1 MKKGFRNFI
10 YSTILIGATVMASSY
25 ALAQREEGEMSP
37 QEKKTTTENDSTAV
51 GKTDT
56 DSLPLHY
63 PLNKSEFITYEDL
76 QQRSPA
82 DLKTP
87 ENIKSSVVYDPD
99 KELYIFTTKVGD
111 MDISTPFVLS
121 ESEYYD
127 YALRQSMNS
136 YWAEKNSTNVEP
148 DNGFS
153 IDNIQIGL
161 GKTADKIFG
170 PGGVQLKTQGSID
183 IALGFKYTKRD
194 NPSIPERNRK
204 STIFDFDTKIQLNA
218 NGKVGDRI
226 NFTMNYNTEAT
237 FDFDQ
242 KLINLNYE
250 GKEDNIIK
258 KIEAGNVSLPLSSS
272 LITGSTALFGIRTDL
287 QFGKLKV
294 SAIASQQESESKTIS
309 TKGGAQTTEFEIT
322 ADDYDENRHFFL
334 SNFFYENYDEWMK
347 KAPNISSNVVVSKVE
362 IWVTNSASYEKQSR
376 NIVAFT
382 ELGDPSNVN
391 SSDDYQ
397 KNNPH
402 NSANQLYQTIV
413 SPEHAGIR
421 KFQNTASQ
429 LALIPAIDG
438 LKKPN
443 LEIGHD
449 FEILNS
455 ARLLSSSE
463 YTLNPNLGYISLKST
478 LQASDVLAVA
488 YEYTYK
494 GKTYKVGEFSTDK
507 VSSDTTSSSA
517 LFVKLLKNTSSS
529 PEDLR
534 LWNLMM
540 KNVYSLGAYNV
551 QSEKFKLNILYN
563 YQNDSISTYMP
574 YIPEGNIKNTI
585 LLRVLNLDRLN
596 PRLQAMPDGNFDYI
610 EGYTVISSNGRIIF
624 PTVEPFGK
632 TLASKITDK
641 TLAEKFAFR
650 ELYEYTKTEAKE
662 FTEKNKFLISGE
674 YKSSSGAE
682 IRLGATNVPRGSVRV
697 TAGGRTLIEN
707 EGFTVDYNLGIVK
720 ILDEVALESN
730 APINV
735 SLESQSFF
743 SMQRKSLVGTNLEYA
758 FSDKF
763 TLGGTLLHLSE
774 KPLTTKVSFG
784 DEPRSNT
791 IWGLNGTFKSDWQW
805 LTNIVDKIPLIDAKA
820 PSSVAFSG
828 EFAHLIPGHSKAVNQ
843 SGEEGVSYIDDF
855 EGTKSTINIM
865 NPTTWILAST
875 PTNTSV
881 GNFVR
886 SVDNFWGKDLD
897 TELGHLGYGLNRS
910 LMSWF
915 YIDQI
920 MNNPKSTTP
929 DHIRKDKDQ
938 LSNHFVR
945 QIDEREIYQNKDP
958 YYGETTRLQT
968 LNISYYPEERG
979 PYNLDVSGMES
990 DGTLENP
997 ESRWAGIMRKLDNTD
1012 FEKANIEYL
1021 EFWLLDP
1028 FVYNE
1033 MNQSSGKLVFNL
1045 GEISEDIL
1053 KDGRISFENG
1063 LPTSNNPT
1071 VTDSTIWG
1079 RVPRIQSVT
1088 NSFDNSDLEAQDLGL
1103 DGLSSEEETAF
1114 DISYR
1119 RYVKAV
1125 TDKLD
1130 AFGRDRFNSATFS
1143 PLNDPAGD
1151 NFHHY
1156 RGSDYDEKEASI
1168 LERYKYYNGMEGN
1181 SNSTSSNYS
1190 TASNNYPNTEDINND
1205 RTINEKEQYY
1215 EYVVNIDKEIFK
1227 DSAKWAENFI
1237 ANKVD
1242 ATVSLKNGN
1251 TETVRWF
1258 QFKIPVKTANKK
1270 VVGNISN
1277 FQSIRFIR
1285 MYMTGFASETH
1296 LRFGELELVRTDW
1309 RVYDKNDRLIE
1320 DEDRSIN
1327 TNNSE
1332 GSIEISSVNIEED
1345 ASKLPVGYVLP
1356 PGIDRVIDPSQTQI
1370 RQENE
1375 QSMMIRVD
1383 SLPSKGSRAI
1393 YKLAG
1398 FDSRQYDRFKMF
1410 VHAESMMDKET
1421 VQDNK
1426 MYIFLRLG
1434 SDFTENYY
1442 EYKIPLKVTRNGATD
1457 PREVWPEE
1465 NSFDFRFEDLKN
1477 IKLRRDQKKAAGL
1490 VRFNERFSVMDGH
1503 NTITVIGNP
1512 TFGDITS
1519 MMIGV
1524 KNEDKEEHSIEIWVN
1539 EMRMSGFNE
1548 EGGWAALANLGI
1560 VFSDLASVNVGGRI
1574 ETAGFGGLD
1583 QNVADRR
1590 TDNFY
1595 EYNVSAAIQLGKFF
1609 PEKAKVNIPFS
1620 YTLSKQTS
1628 KPEYD
1633 PFNTDVKLS
1642 ESLDNQSTKAKRD
1655 SIKELSVTET
1665 TYKSY
1670 TLSNVRVGITS
1681 KTPMPYD
1688 PANFSFSLGYNE
1700 TYTTSPEVEYDKV
1713 QNYNGIFNYV
1723 YSINPKPVEP
1733 FKNIKFLK
1741 NKHLKL
1747 FRDFNFYYLPT
1758 QLSFSTSMVRTYSEI
1773 QMRDL
1778 TNSTRRDTTF
1788 PYLTFDKD
1796 FTWDRT
1802 SNIKFNLTKALKL
1815 SFSSAMNS
1823 TITEVIRTDSVFRNV
1838 PVNKGYL
1845 TDIGEQDWYDKWKDT
1860 VWHSIKH
1867 FGSPIAYQQHFDA
1880 SYAVPIN
1887 KLPFLDWINA
1897 NARYSAEYLW
1907 DKGAE
1912 VEIGEQVSTVGNI
1925 ATSKRT
1931 WNGDVRFNLENLY
1944 NKSSYLKDVNK
1955 KFSKNNSRNK
1965 KDKNKESKPKVYERK
1980 NLRLR
1985 GDKETRIN
1993 HRLNTKKFNI
2003 SVIDKDS
2010 NEVKVKYSVIDANSI
2025 NVTADSSLSGLI
2037 LKVTPIVKERTPF
2050 DDVLDVSA
2058 RVLMMVRNVSANYQH
2073 GDALTLPGYMPNSG
2087 FLGQDA
2093 SAPGYDFT
2101 FGFFKSDNFEE
2112 EVFENNWMLSNE
2124 TSSNPI
2130 VRTRTQNFQL
2140 RSTIEPFT
2148 GIKIDLNAAWM
2159 KNRTDDKYFIIDSTG
2174 RHSFYNSSYDGS
2186 YSKTHIA
2193 IRTAFKKPEVN
2204 SELFNNF
2211 LRYRSGIMFSR
2222 VKNRMQ
2228 KQTGIDASTIDEK
2241 FSYNTSDVL
2250 VPAFLAAY
2258 TGSSP
2263 SSSNLDILPAIWTI
2277 LPNWKLT
2284 VDMMPRI
2291 EYLKE
2296 NFKSFNINHAYKCT
2310 YNINSYTSLT
2320 NWEPL
2325 GGDYG
2330 FVGET
2335 AIGAGNDYITS
2346 QTTLDNVNISEAFS
2360 PLIGIDA
2367 TLKNS
2372 LNMRLEYKKS
2382 RTAGLD
2388 VPALQIIESHSKEF
2402 VFGTGYRIDDFGMII
2417 NLNNN
2422 KQKKVKNDLNL
2433 KADFSIKN
2441 TDAFIRKIEDE
2452 YSQLSN
2458 GLYSFIIK
2466 FSAEYVFSEKLNI
2479 RFYYDRTA
2487 STPKI
2492 SQGHPTVNSNFGLGF
2507 RFLLTR

>member
-99 KELYIFTTKVGD
+99 NELYIFTTKVGD

-334 SNFFYENYDEWMK
+334 SKFFYENYDEWMK

-362 IWVTNSASYEKQSR
+362 VWVKTSSVSSYEKQYR
-376 NIVAFT
+376 NVIAFT
-382 ELGDPSNVN
+382 DLGDTV
-391 SSDDYQ
+391 DYK
-397 KNNPH
+397 KNPN
-402 NSANQLYQTIV
+402 NNANDLYRTLV
-413 SPEHAGIR
+413 SPGNAEIR
-421 KFQNTASQ
+421 KSQNTKS
-429 LALIPAIDG
+429 LLSNLD
-438 LKKPN
+438 
-443 LEIGHD
+443 LEIGQD
-449 FEILNS
+449 FEIMNS

-494 GKTYKVGEFSTDK
+494 GVTYKVGEFSTDK
-507 VSSDTTSSSA
+507 VSSDTTSGGA

-585 LLRVLNLDRLN
+585 LLRVLDLDRLN
-596 PRLQAMPDGNFDYI
+596 PRLRAMPDGNFDYI

-632 TLASKITDK
+632 TLRNKITDK
-641 TLAEKFAFR
+641 AIADKFAFD
-650 ELYEYTKTEAKE
+650 ELYELTKTEAKE
-662 FTEKNKFLISGE
+662 VTEKNKFLIFGE
-674 YKSSSGAE
+674 YRSSSGAE

-843 SGEEGVSYIDDF
+843 NGEEGVSYIDDF

-865 NPTTWILAST
+865 NPTTWTLAST
-875 PTNTSV
+875 PEYNSLGKTFAKNA
-881 GNFVR
+881 
-886 SVDNFWGKDLD
+886 DPEFWGDS
-897 TELGHLGYGLNRS
+897 LGNLGYGLNRA

-920 MNNPKSTTP
+920 MNNPKSSTP

-968 LNISYYPEERG
+968 LNISYYPNERG
-979 PYNLDVSGMES
+979 PYNLDVSGMDS
-990 DGTLENP
+990 DGTLKNP
-997 ESRWAGIMRKLDNTD
+997 RDRWAGIMRKLDNTD

-1028 FVYNE
+1028 FVHAE
-1033 MNQSSGKLVFNL
+1033 DGMNTSSGKLVFNL

-1071 VTDSTIWG
+1071 LTDSTIWG

-1088 NSFDNSDLEAQDLGL
+1088 NSFDNTELEAQDLGL
-1103 DGLSSEEETAF
+1103 DGLSSEEEATF
-1114 DISYR
+1114 DLSYR
-1119 RYVKAV
+1119 RYVEAIKG
-1125 TDKLD
+1125 KLSPD
-1130 AFGRDRFNSATFS
+1130 GWKNFNNATFS

-1215 EYVVNIDKEIFK
+1215 EYVVDIDSTIY
-1227 DSAKWAENFI
+1227 DSTRWAENFI

-1242 ATVSLKNGN
+1242 ATVTLKNGE
-1251 TETVRWF
+1251 TETVSWF
-1258 QFKIPVKTANKK
+1258 QFKIPVKKPDTT
-1270 VVGNISN
+1270 VNIKN
-1277 FQSIRFIR
+1277 LQSIRFIR

-1309 RVYDKNDRLIE
+1309 RVYDKNNRLL
-1320 DEDRSIN
+1320 DDMDKS
-1327 TNNSE
+1327 TNPDNLQ

-1398 FDSRQYDRFKMF
+1398 FDARQYDRFKMF
-1410 VHAESMMDKET
+1410 VHAESMMDKEP

-1457 PREVWPEE
+1457 PHEVWPEE
-1465 NSFDFRFEDLKN
+1465 NSFDFRFKDLKN
-1477 IKLRRDQKKAAGL
+1477 LKLRRDQKKTAGL
-1490 VRFNERFSVMDGH
+1490 VRFNERYSEMDGH
-1503 NTITVIGNP
+1503 NTITVVGNP

-1539 EMRMSGFNE
+1539 EMRMAGFNE

-1733 FKNIKFLK
+1733 FKNIKLLK

-1823 TITEVIRTDSVFRNV
+1823 SITEVIRTDSVFRNV

-1955 KFSKNNSRNK
+1955 KFSKNNNRSK
-1965 KDKNKESKPKVYERK
+1965 KDKNKENKPKVYERK

-1993 HRLNTKKFNI
+1993 HRLNTKKFYV

-2037 LKVTPIVKERTPF
+2037 LKITPIVKERTPF

-2093 SAPGYDFT
+2093 SAPGYGFT
-2101 FGFFKSDNFEE
+2101 FGFFKSDKFEE

-2130 VRTRTQNFQL
+2130 VRTRTQNFQI
-2140 RSTIEPFT
+2140 RSTVEPFT

-2159 KNRTDDKYFIIDSTG
+2159 KNRTDDKYFKIDTSG
-2174 RHSFYNSSYDGS
+2174 LSFYNSSFDGS

-2193 IRTAFKKPEVN
+2193 IKTAFKKPEVN

-2211 LRYRSGIMFSR
+2211 LRYRSGTMFNR
-2222 VKNRMQ
+2222 VKNRIQ
-2228 KQTGIDASTIDEK
+2228 KQSSIDASTIDEK

-2263 SSSNLDILPAIWTI
+2263 NSSDLDILPAIWTI

-2284 VDMMPRI
+2284 VDVMPRI

-2320 NWEPL
+2320 NWEPW

>member
-1 MKKGFRNFI
+1 
-10 YSTILIGATVMASSY
+10 MASSY

-51 GKTDT
+51 GETDT

-99 KELYIFTTKVGD
+99 NELYIFTTKVGD

-309 TKGGAQTTEFEIT
+309 TKGGAQTTEFEIS

-334 SNFFYENYDEWMK
+334 SNSFYTNYDEWMK
-347 KAPNISSNVVVSKVE
+347 KAPNISSNVVISKVE
-362 IWVTNSASYEKQSR
+362 VWVTNLSSYEKQSR

-382 ELGDPSNVN
+382 DLGEPSGIKVSN
-391 SSDDYQ
+391 DYQ
-397 KNNPH
+397 KKFKDINPH
-402 NSANQLYQTIV
+402 NSRNPLYKTIL
-413 SPEHAGIR
+413 SPEYADLR
-421 KFQNTASQ
+421 KSKNVAELLKS
-429 LALIPAIDG
+429 IPPINRPEN
-438 LKKPN
+438 LK
-443 LEIGHD
+443 LEAEHMEIGHD
-449 FEILNS
+449 FEILNN

-463 YTLNPNLGYISLKST
+463 YTLNPYLGYISLKST
-478 LQASDVLAVA
+478 LQPSDILAVA
-488 YEYTYK
+488 YEYTYD
-494 GKTYKVGEFSTDK
+494 GKTYKVGEFTTDK
-507 VSSDTTSSSA
+507 VTSDTTSGNT

-574 YIPEGNIKNTI
+574 YIPEGNIQNTI
-585 LLRVLNLDRLN
+585 LLRVLDLDRLN
-596 PRLQAMPDGNFDYI
+596 PRLRAMPDGNFDYI

-632 TLASKITDK
+632 TLRNKITDK
-641 TLAEKFAFR
+641 AIADKFAFD
-650 ELYEYTKTEAKE
+650 ELYELTKTEAKE
-662 FTEKNKFLISGE
+662 VTEKNKFLIFGE
-674 YKSSSGAE
+674 YRSSSGAE

-843 SGEEGVSYIDDF
+843 NGEEGVSYIDDF

-865 NPTTWILAST
+865 NPTTWTLAST
-875 PTNTSV
+875 PEYNSFGKTFARNA
-881 GNFVR
+881 
-886 SVDNFWGKDLD
+886 DPKFWGDS
-897 TELGHLGYGLNRS
+897 LGNLGYGLNRA

-979 PYNLDVSGMES
+979 PYNLDVSGMTH
-990 DGTLENP
+990 DGKLELDTAKI

-1012 FEKANIEYL
+1012 FEKANIEYI

-1028 FVYNE
+1028 FVYNT
-1033 MNQSSGKLVFNL
+1033 MNKSNGKLVFNL

-1071 VTDSTIWG
+1071 LTDSTIWG

-1088 NSFDNSDLEAQDLGL
+1088 NSFDNTELEAQDLGL
-1103 DGLSSEEETAF
+1103 DGLSSEEEATF
-1114 DISYR
+1114 DLSYR
-1119 RYVKAV
+1119 RYVEAIKG
-1125 TDKLD
+1125 KLSPD
-1130 AFGRDRFNSATFS
+1130 GWKNFNNATFS

-1251 TETVRWF
+1251 TETVSWF
-1258 QFKIPVKTANKK
+1258 QFKIPVKKPTSQTE
-1270 VVGNISN
+1270 NIRN

-1309 RVYDKNDRLIE
+1309 RVYGNDKRQLDDTDIT
-1320 DEDRSIN
+1320 DDN
-1327 TNNSE
+1327 TDPKDSK

-1383 SLPSKGSRAI
+1383 ALPSKDSRAI

-1398 FDSRQYDRFKMF
+1398 FDARQYDRFKMF
-1410 VHAESMMDKET
+1410 VHAESMMDKEP

-1457 PREVWPEE
+1457 PHEVWPEE
-1465 NSFDFRFEDLKN
+1465 NSFDFRFKDLKN
-1477 IKLRRDQKKAAGL
+1477 LKLRRDQKKTAGL
-1490 VRFNERFSVMDGH
+1490 VRFNERYSEMDGH
-1503 NTITVIGNP
+1503 NTITVVGNP

-1539 EMRMSGFNE
+1539 EMRMAGFNE

-1733 FKNIKFLK
+1733 FKNIKLLK

-1823 TITEVIRTDSVFRNV
+1823 SITEVIRTDSVFRNV

-1955 KFSKNNSRNK
+1955 KFSKNNNRSK
-1965 KDKNKESKPKVYERK
+1965 KDKNKENKPKVYERK

-1993 HRLNTKKFNI
+1993 HRLNTKKFHV

-2037 LKVTPIVKERTPF
+2037 LKITPIVKERTPF

-2093 SAPGYDFT
+2093 SAPGYGFT
-2101 FGFFKSDNFEE
+2101 FGFFKSDKFEE

-2130 VRTRTQNFQL
+2130 VRTRTQNFQI
-2140 RSTIEPFT
+2140 RSTVEPFT

-2159 KNRTDDKYFIIDSTG
+2159 KNRTDDKYFLIDSTG
-2174 RHSFYNSSYDGS
+2174 SPSFYNSSYDGS
-2186 YSKTHIA
+2186 YSKTTIA
-2193 IRTAFKKPEVN
+2193 LKTAFKKPEVN

-2211 LRYRSGIMFSR
+2211 LRYRSGTMFNR
-2222 VKNRMQ
+2222 VKNRIQ
-2228 KQTGIDASTIDEK
+2228 KQSSIDASTIDEK

-2263 SSSNLDILPAIWTI
+2263 NSSDLDILPAIWTI

-2320 NWEPL
+2320 NWQPW